1 MSVSVIRSPL
11 LIGPI
16 RRLLTDRGRSQN
28 IRHMALTT
36 AMGVVD
42 GLAMLAL
49 LPTAMTMAVGGTSW
63 GFDLTAWL
71 FILAGLALIS
81 AVLRYRSAIVG
92 YDVALDLITSLHH
105 RLGDRLAALP
115 LGWFRSE
122 RTGGLSQLVTDGF
135 MSIGQTLAHM
145 MATILSNAATML
157 VIVIGAWFWDPT
169 LGLALTAF
177 IPVVLLVNGL
187 AQWLKAKSTAN
198 VVPKTREVS
207 HRIVEFSAC
216 QPALRAAGRSSEF
229 APLRQATEAE
239 DKARL
244 RDLWMSL
251 VPIALAGG
259 VVQMVLV
266 VMISATASLA
276 ITDTLGPLQTIAII
290 GLTLRYSQV
299 LNALMDTLIGMDMA
313 RAPLDQAM
321 EILDAE
327 VLSEPSAE
335 AELPSPGEIEFDNVS
350 FGYDAESPVIHDVSF
365 SVPPR
370 TMVAL
375 VGPSGSGKTT
385 VARLISRFWDVDSG
399 AVRVGGV
406 DVRKQTT
413 EQLMRQISMVFQ
425 DVYLF
430 DDTLMENIR
439 VGREGASDDE
449 VKQAA
454 DLTGVTSIAE
464 RLPDG
469 WNARVGEGGRSLSG
483 GERQRVSVARA
494 LLKKAPIVLLDEA
507 TSALDAENEAN
518 IVASVDKLRDEAT
531 VLVIAHKLD
540 TVREADHIIVLS
552 DDGHIVEHGT
562 HAELYAG
569 GGPYRRFWNRC
580 EAASGWSITTQG

>member
-1 MSVSVIRSPL
+1 MRSPL

-63 GFDLTAWL
+63 GFDLTTWL

-276 ITDTLGPLQTIAII
+276 INDTLGPLQTIAII

-350 FGYDAESPVIHDVSF
+350 FGYDAESPVIHDLSF

-399 AVRVGGV
+399 VVRVGGV
-406 DVRKQTT
+406 DVRDQTT

-454 DLTGVTSIAE
+454 ALTGVTSIAE

-540 TVREADHIIVLS
+540 TVREADNIIVLS
-552 DDGHIVEHGT
+552 DDGHIAEHGT
-562 HAELYAG
+562 HTELYAAN
-569 GGPYRRFWNRC
+569 GPYRRFWNRR
-580 EAASGWSITTQG
+580 EAASGWSITTQS